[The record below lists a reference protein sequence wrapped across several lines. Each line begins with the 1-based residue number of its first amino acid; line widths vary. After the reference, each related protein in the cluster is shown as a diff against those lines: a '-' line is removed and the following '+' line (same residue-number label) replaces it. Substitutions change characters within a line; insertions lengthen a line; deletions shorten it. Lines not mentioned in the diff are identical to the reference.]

1 MVACATNNHY
11 LHDNP
16 VILAEKNYENI
27 TESDEDKLC
36 HLYVDEARRVVEEAE
51 SHGWR
56 IAIFIIKPLQ
66 SCGEQ
71 IIKRMGNGCP
81 VAALIIRKEFTNRFT
96 RDDIDYFNTYG
107 GNPVSCRGGIVKTL
121 NRKYESID
129 DVRGR

>member
-1 MVACATNNHY
+1 MISIVLIPDVYHGKFR
-11 LHDNP
+11 DNDY
-16 VILAEKNYENI
+16 N
-27 TESDEDKLC
+27 SDEDKLC